1 MSHTISPCSCPENAL
16 RMKMNQT
23 SSVGYLSPLSKFYRQ
38 SMWMRTNNHSLS
50 NKVIKLQKKKKRR
63 GGDMSEG
70 VFTKLFEQ
78 KMALSFFW
86 HKFRLIL
93 PIWLHNEGWPC
104 QLGYVMNIFYELY
117 KRNTFKVLIK
127 IYNNNKIHVWKARN

>member
-23 SSVGYLSPLSKFYRQ
+23 TSVGYLSPLSKFYRE
-38 SMWMRTNNHSLS
+38 SMWMRTNHHSLS
-50 NKVIKLQKKKKRR
+50 KKVIKPQKK
-63 GGDMSEG
+63 GGIG
-70 VFTKLFEQ
+70 VKVCLHNYLNR

-93 PIWLHNEGWPC
+93 PIWLHHEGWPC
-104 QLGYVMNIFYELY
+104 QLGYVMNIFFELY
-117 KRNTFKVLIK
+117 KRNTFKVLTK
-127 IYNNNKIHVWKARN
+127 IYNNKIHVWKARN